1 MNKTASMLAF
11 LAAPLIAPAA
21 HAVSELDLAVSADA
35 VGLEYS
41 FRNDDRGSQW
51 GLGAMYNDD
60 VNATLLSAAFN
71 VVGQASANGEV
82 YTGLGFKAAVHE
94 TFQTAASLGLGG
106 FVQYQPV
113 DFYGLGLEA
122 QLYYA
127 PEILNSNDAD
137 AFYEARARVTY
148 AIHPQAKVF
157 AGWTNIAVEYDDTQ
171 IDEVDIEQAF
181 NLGFSLV
188 F

>member
-1 MNKTASMLAF
+1 MNKTASILAF
-11 LAAPLIAPAA
+11 LAAPMLAPAA
-21 HAVSELDLAVSADA
+21 HATSELDLAVSADA

-41 FRNDDRGSQW
+41 YRNDDRGSQW

-71 VVGQASANGEV
+71 VVGQASANGDV
-82 YTGLGFKAAVHE
+82 YTGLGFKAVVHE
-94 TFQTAASLGLGG
+94 TFQTAASVALGG
-106 FVQYQPV
+106 FVQYQPANLHGV
-113 DFYGLGLEA
+113 GLEA

-137 AFYEARARVTY
+137 RFYEALARVTY
-148 AIHPQAKVF
+148 AVHPQAKVF
-157 AGWTNIAVEYDDTQ
+157 VGWTNIAVEYDGTSV
-171 IDEVDIEQAF
+171 DEVDIEQAV
-181 NLGFSLV
+181 NLGFTLV